1 MNNFLSEIENIN
13 IEEIKCFT
21 NFCSINIYKN
31 YKLYTEKNKRYIL
44 LYGNGKIIFP
54 MKLVSINKSEYE
66 AIYKNHLSNLK
77 KSNTKPIVISD
88 RIYLWFNGA
97 IWKIGGTEFV
107 YINNEHQI
115 NSSSSNKGTYLKI
128 LNGIMPV
135 DSYDTKIDEII
146 NSYELAEE
154 LK

>member
-1 MNNFLSEIENIN
+1 MKDFLLEIENIN

-21 NFCSINIYKN
+21 NLCFINIYKN
-31 YKLYTEKNKRYIL
+31 YKLYTEKNKQYIL
-44 LYGNGKIIFP
+44 LYGNGKMIFP
-54 MKLVSINKSEYE
+54 MKLVSINEGEYE
-66 AIYKNHLSNLK
+66 SLYKNYLSNLK

-88 RIYLWFNGA
+88 RIYLWFNRT
-97 IWKIGGTEFV
+97 IWKIDGTEFV
-107 YINNEHQI
+107 YINEEHQI
-115 NSSSSNKGTYLKI
+115 NSSSSNKGIYLKI

-135 DSYDTKIDEII
+135 DSYDTRIDEII